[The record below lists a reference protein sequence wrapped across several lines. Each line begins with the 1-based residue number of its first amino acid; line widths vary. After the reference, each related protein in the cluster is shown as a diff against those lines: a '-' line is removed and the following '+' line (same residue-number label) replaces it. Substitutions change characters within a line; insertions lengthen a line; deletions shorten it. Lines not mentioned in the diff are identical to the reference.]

1 MVYFNRLDW
10 HCRKYGAYGVLR
22 CGDHERK
29 VWLLTISRVGG
40 LIAAASKKAS
50 RPMLQLGGISVVER
64 IVLTFQ
70 QAGVFPI
77 VVVTGVEADEVKYR
91 LAGRGV
97 VFLHNEE
104 FEDPEL
110 IDSVKIG
117 LSFLRGKCERVVFSP
132 VNTPMFLPSTLY
144 TLLGTT
150 GDIVTP
156 SYMGRGGHPIIFSN
170 AVIPNLLA
178 WQGETGLRGGLAS
191 MSGLRIPVEVD
202 DEGILL
208 TIHQQS
214 RLQAYYEE
222 NKASFLHPRLRLSLE
237 REEELF
243 NARAKLLLL
252 LIGET
257 HSVRTASAVMALS
270 QSKAWDMLNKLEAA
284 LGYALITR
292 RKGGTQGSRSDL
304 TPEGLSFLKAWQR
317 YEERAIECAY
327 LGYLQML
334 RDISHLPS

>member
-1 MVYFNRLDW
+1 MII
-10 HCRKYGAYGVLR
+10 G
-22 CGDHERK
+22 
-29 VWLLTISRVGG
+29 RVGG

-50 RPMLQLGGISVVER
+50 RPTLQLGGISVVER

-117 LSFLRGKCERVVFSP
+117 LSFLRGKCERIVFSP
-132 VNTPMFLPSTLY
+132 VNTPIFRPDTLHA
-144 TLLGTT
+144 LLGTA
-150 GDIVTP
+150 GEIVTP
-156 SYMGRGGHPIIFSN
+156 AYMGRGGHPILFSDT
-170 AVIPNLLA
+170 VVPDFLT
-178 WQGETGLRGGLAS
+178 WRGETGLRGVLAS
-191 MSGLRIPVEVD
+191 MPQRRTSVAVS

-222 NKASFLHPRLRLSLE
+222 HKAAFLHPRLRLSLE

-257 HSVRTASAVMALS
+257 HSVRTASTMMALS

-284 LGYALITR
+284 LGYELITR

-304 TPEGLSFLKAWQR
+304 TQQGLAFLKAWQE
-317 YEERAIECAY
+317 YEERVIDCTNGGFY
-327 LGYLQML
+327 QML
-334 RDISHLPS
+334 RKITPLPS

>member
-1 MVYFNRLDW
+1 MEYHIVVRAKAML
-10 HCRKYGAYGVLR
+10 
-22 CGDHERK
+22 ERK
-29 VWLLTISRVGG
+29 VSPLTINRVGG

-50 RPMLQLGGISVVER
+50 RPTLQLGGISVVER

-70 QAGVFPI
+70 QAGIFPI

-110 IDSVKIG
+110 IDSVKMG
-117 LSFLRGKCERVVFSP
+117 LSFLRGKCERIVFSP
-132 VNTPMFLPSTLY
+132 VNTPMFLPATLH
-144 TLLGTT
+144 TLLGTE
-150 GDIVTP
+150 GEIVTP
-156 SYMGRGGHPIIFSN
+156 SYQGRGGHPILFSGT
-170 AVIPNLLA
+170 VIPHLLT
-178 WQGETGLRGGLAS
+178 WQGEAGLRGSLSS
-191 MSGLRIPVEVD
+191 MSRVRMPVEVD

-208 TIHQQS
+208 TIHQQN
-214 RLQAYYEE
+214 RLQTYYEE
-222 NKASFLHPRLRLSLE
+222 NKAAFLHPRLRLSLE

-252 LIGET
+252 LVGET
-257 HSVRTASAVMALS
+257 HSVRTASTMMALS

-284 LGYALITR
+284 LGYDLITR

-304 TPEGLSFLKAWQR
+304 TLQGISFLKAWQG
-317 YEERAIECAY
+317 YEEKVIDCTNQGFY
-327 LGYLQML
+327 QML
-334 RDISHLPS
+334 RNIAHPPS

>member
-1 MVYFNRLDW
+1 M
-10 HCRKYGAYGVLR
+10 
-22 CGDHERK
+22 
-29 VWLLTISRVGG
+29 TISKTGG

-50 RPMLQLGGISVVER
+50 RPTLQLGGITVVER

-110 IDSVKIG
+110 IDSVKMG
-117 LSFLRGKCERVVFSP
+117 LSFLHGKCERVVFSP
-132 VNTPMFLPSTLY
+132 VNTPMFLPSTLH
-144 TLLGTT
+144 TMLAW
-150 GDIVTP
+150 DSDVVTP
-156 SYMGRGGHPIIFSN
+156 SYQGRGGHPILFSDT
-170 AVIPNLLA
+170 VIPNLLD
-178 WQGETGLRGGLAS
+178 WQGATGLRGGLAS
-191 MSGLRIPVEVD
+191 MTHLRTPVEVN

-208 TIHQQS
+208 TIHQQN

-222 NKASFLHPRLRLSLE
+222 NKAAFMHPRLRLSLE

-257 HSVRTASAVMALS
+257 HSVRTASAMMALS
-270 QSKAWDMLNKLEAA
+270 ASKAWDLLNTLEAA
-284 LGYALITR
+284 LGYGLITR
-292 RKGGTQGSRSDL
+292 RKGGTLGSRSDL
-304 TPEGLSFLKAWQR
+304 TPEGLAFLKAWQQ
-317 YEERAIECAY
+317 YEEKSIAY
-327 LGYLQML
+327 INLEFSKALQN
-334 RDISHLPS
+334 ISPLP